1 MGYRLSVFFCI
12 MLIVIVAAN
21 PFEQIGLGREKRDVM
36 DSTKNAATEVA
47 KTLNDAGEAV
57 VNVFKPTEK
66 STIDKI
72 ADAVNG

>member
-36 DSTKNAATEVA
+36 DSTKNAATEAA
-47 KTLNDAGEAV
+47 KALNDAGEAV

-72 ADAVNG
+72 ADSVNG